1 MKKYFRK
8 IKQNRVLLATLFIVS
23 FIPVIYAGTF
33 LASIWDPYSKIEN
46 LKISVV
52 NEDEPV
58 IFNGQNIELGN
69 KISNNLK
76 QSRTL
81 NWQFTDL
88 KTAEKD
94 LTDGDTFMIVHI
106 PKDFSKNSVSFLGEN
121 PQKVN
126 ISFKTNVSK
135 SKSGEVISTNA
146 AQKLSEQVRAQ
157 ISENYSKILLSQLSN
172 VQNGFSKAAS
182 GSEQIS
188 NGISSLGNGLNSAN
202 SGAIKLKN
210 GAEKLNSANQKMA
223 EASNKLAFSATEIS
237 NKTNLLSQNSENLQK
252 GLQDFSAK
260 SEEFSNGLTTL
271 NSAISDNSDAKNQ
284 SEHLLELNQ
293 KVAKMHILA
302 EQTNDQNIKNLA
314 DELAISAKNITA
326 DAQKN
331 AKKSQN
337 LQTQFSQKI
346 VPAAQSLAQN
356 SRKIQNSH
364 NLILAGEKQL
374 STGVATFST
383 KMNEFNTNEQ
393 KIPESTAQLLGG
405 INTLNSGIHTL
416 NSGTTKLQDGSNLLT
431 SQLSSGAEKLSKIN
445 FSDESAKNIA
455 TPVKSEISNNSGD
468 TTYGKAMAPYFIALG
483 LFVGAISFNIAFP
496 IQNKP
501 KKNRSAFKWW
511 LSRVGIMAGFAG
523 AETLVLTIIFSGI
536 FNISPADINSFVL
549 NSYVSAFSFLL
560 IVHALMFAFGRVGQ
574 FASIVFMIL
583 QLASSGGMFP
593 IATTPQIFQNMAP
606 FMPLYYSLTAFRQAI
621 LGGLSQPIFESSIFS
636 LIIFGLI
643 FGAISLLAYCI
654 KINSS
659 ENKTL
664 SSNKI

>member
-1 MKKYFRK
+1 MKKNFKK
-8 IKQNRVLLATLFIVS
+8 IKQNRVLLVTLFIVS

-46 LKISVV
+46 LKVSVV

-58 IFNGQNIELGN
+58 IFNGQNVELGN

-76 QSRTL
+76 QSKSL

-94 LTDGDTFMIVHI
+94 LTDGDTFMIVYI

-135 SKSGEVISTNA
+135 SKSGEMISTNA

-188 NGISSLGNGLNSAN
+188 N
-202 SGAIKLKN
+202 
-210 GAEKLNSANQKMA
+210 
-223 EASNKLAFSATEIS
+223 
-237 NKTNLLSQNSENLQK
+237 KTNLLSQNSENLQK

-260 SEEFSNGLTTL
+260 SEEFSNGLSVL
-271 NSAISDNSDAKNQ
+271 NSAINDNSDAKNQ
-284 SEHLLELNQ
+284 REHLLELNQ
-293 KVAKMHILA
+293 KVAKMRVLA

-314 DELAISAKNITA
+314 DELAVSAKNITT
-326 DAQKN
+326 DAKQN
-331 AKKSQN
+331 AEKSKN

-356 SRKIQNSH
+356 SRKIQYSH

-374 STGVATFST
+374 STGVVAFST
-383 KMNEFNTNEQ
+383 KMGEFNINEQ
-393 KIPESTAQLLGG
+393 KISESTTQLLGG
-405 INTLNSGIHTL
+405 INTLNSGVNTL
-416 NSGTTKLQDGSNLLT
+416 NSGTTKLQNGSNILT

-455 TPVKSEISNNSGD
+455 TPVKSEVSNNSGD

-501 KKNRSAFKWW
+501 KKNRSALNWW
-511 LSRVGIMAGFAG
+511 LSRTGIMAGFAG
-523 AETLVLTIIFSGI
+523 VETLVLTIIFSGI

-636 LIIFGLI
+636 LIVFGLI
-643 FGAISLLAYCI
+643 FGAISLLAYYI

-659 ENKTL
+659 ENKNL